1 MLKEIRVARSR
12 TIRGS
17 MLYADYVDFVQRN
30 KLFPRG
36 VFYCG
41 MKTEMNDCVI

>member
-1 MLKEIRVARSR
+1 MLKEIARSLELY
-12 TIRGS
+12 IRGS

-36 VFYCG
+36 VFYCE